1 MFFAMSSLSSILGR
15 GSKIDTLIETWE
27 KDTEKQIYALEDST
41 PAVTDTV
48 RPNTVRPNS
57 DILIPKEAISFDTVE
72 ENYGGLVLNRT
83 VK

>member
-1 MFFAMSSLSSILGR
+1 MSSLSSILGR